1 MKFHFQIDT
10 NIHQVGDFKIEAQE
24 FEIKEN
30 IPNIPANLLVNM
42 RCPAHKFSM
51 TCDFFWK
58 KVSMIL
64 SKFYYS
70 STFPFIL
77 VLMNIIVVNDYF
89 LGS

>member
-1 MKFHFQIDT
+1 MQFYLQIDT
-10 NIHQVGDFKIEAQE
+10 KIHQVGDFKIEAQE

-64 SKFYYS
+64 SSFYLL
-70 STFPFIL
+70 F
-77 VLMNIIVVNDYF
+77 
-89 LGS
+89 